1 MPPFIL
7 VDGSYYLFR
16 AFHALPPLT
25 TSQGQTTNAIK
36 GALSALQKLMRRMQ
50 PTHMAVV
57 FDTPEPTF
65 RHQLSPEYKAHRPA
79 MAIRAVDTDSLPP
92 CNH

>member
-1 MPPFIL
+1 MSALNQTTPPFIL

-25 TSQGQTTNAIK
+25 TRDGLPTNAIK
-36 GALSALQKLMRRMQ
+36 GALNALNKLIRRFN

-65 RHQLSPEYKAHRPA
+65 RHEL
-79 MAIRAVDTDSLPP
+79 
-92 CNH
+92 